1 MLGESFYPCTP
12 LLASR
17 LDLSWVGYFAAAPIE
32 PFMSAIWPE
41 CPRRHFVPNPLS
53 YFPQMGQSTTS
64 QFMVR
69 PDPSPPHSPSDSL
82 GGPTYVCMALLLRW
96 TCLVFSTAIEMKT
109 SVGLLF

>member
-32 PFMSAIWPE
+32 PYMTAIWPE

-69 PDPSPPHSPSDSL
+69 PDPSTPHSPSDFYMCINTETH
-82 GGPTYVCMALLLRW
+82 GIAAALKFL
-96 TCLVFSTAIEMKT
+96 
-109 SVGLLF
+109 SVSYYFLDENRLELLF